1 MLDIL
6 AAGAAGNTAPGWVQ
20 FLPIVGMIVIFWF
33 LIFRPQM
40 KKQKEHAT
48 KIAAVRK
55 SDQVVT
61 AGGVIG
67 KVTRV
72 DDNYVDVEIAQGVRI
87 KVVKS
92 TLGDILPPGGSKPAN
107 D

>member
-6 AAGAAGNTAPGWVQ
+6 AAGASGSATPGWVQ
-20 FLPIVGMIVIFWF
+20 FLPIIGMIVIFWF

-40 KKQKEHAT
+40 KKQKEHAA
-48 KIAAVRK
+48 KIAGVK
-55 SDQVVT
+55 KNDSVVT

-67 KVTRV
+67 KVVKV
-72 DDNYVDVEIAQGVRI
+72 DDDYVDLEVAQGVRI

-92 TLGDILPPGGSKPAN
+92 TLGDIVPPGGKAAN

>member
-6 AAGAAGNTAPGWVQ
+6 AAGAGGSATPGWVQ
-20 FLPIVGMIVIFWF
+20 FLPIIGMIVIFWF

-40 KKQKEHAT
+40 KKQKEHAA
-48 KIAAVRK
+48 KIAGVK
-55 SDQVVT
+55 KNDSVVT

-67 KVTRV
+67 KVVKV
-72 DDNYVDVEIAQGVRI
+72 DDDYVDLEVAQGVRI

-92 TLGDILPPGGSKPAN
+92 TLGDIVPPGGKAAN